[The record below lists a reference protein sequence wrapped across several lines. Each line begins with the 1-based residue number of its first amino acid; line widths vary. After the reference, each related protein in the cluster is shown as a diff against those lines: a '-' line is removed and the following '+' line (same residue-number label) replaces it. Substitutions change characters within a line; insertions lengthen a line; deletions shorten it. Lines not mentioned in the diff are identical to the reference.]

1 MSAAPLVFAVL
12 AGVLTTLVAA
22 SGINLIFKILP
33 SRYHA
38 AENPKDDHIQI
49 LVLGD
54 IGRSPRMQYHALS
67 VMKHGG
73 KVDLVGY
80 KETARHPD
88 LVGND
93 RVTLYPLP
101 ALPSVFKW
109 NTLPLL
115 INKPAKVVWQA
126 WSIFYVLA
134 YTAPP
139 ARWIIIQNPPSIP
152 TLHLALLI
160 SLLRGS
166 HLLIDWHNYGWSIM
180 ATGRS
185 RKNPLVWMY
194 KKYETFF
201 GRIVPTANLTVTQA
215 MARQLREKPYNNKK
229 PIHVLHDR
237 PAEVFQPIQSAGARK
252 DFLSRL
258 KETKD
263 FADAI
268 LEGTT
273 RLIVSS
279 TSWTPD
285 EDFGLLLDALVA
297 YAHPEE
303 AVTEN
308 GVGRPHILA
317 IITGKG
323 PQKAEYE
330 EKIKT
335 LRLEGKLPGITILTT
350 WLSTREYA
358 TLLACAD
365 LGVCL
370 HMSSSGVDLPMKV
383 VDMFGSGLP
392 VAAYSA
398 YESFGE
404 LVKEGENGCGF
415 ETATELAE
423 VLIRLLSESGREEL
437 KNLKAG
443 AVKEGSLRWDEEW
456 DRVVGRVV
464 GVIDI

>member
-1 MSAAPLVFAVL
+1 MSLIPLVLSVI
-12 AGVLTTLVAA
+12 AGICTTLVAA
-22 SGINLIFKILP
+22 LGINFLTKLLP
-33 SRYHA
+33 TRYHA

-54 IGRSPRMQYHALS
+54 IGRSPRMQYHAMS
-67 VMKHGG
+67 IMKHGG
-73 KVDLVGY
+73 RVDLVGY

-88 LVGND
+88 LVGNE
-93 RVTLYPLP
+93 RVALYPLP
-101 ALPSVFKW
+101 PLPTVFKW
-109 NTLPLL
+109 NTLPFL

-126 WSIFYVLA
+126 YSIFYVLA

-139 ARWIIIQNPPSIP
+139 ARWIVIQNPPSIP
-152 TLHLALLI
+152 TLHLALLV

-185 RKNPLVWMY
+185 QKNPLVWLY
-194 KKYETFF
+194 KKYEMYF
-201 GRIVPTANLTVTQA
+201 GRVVPTANLTVTDA
-215 MARQLREKPYNNKK
+215 MARQLKEKPYSNKK
-229 PIHVLHDR
+229 PIFTLHDR
-237 PAEVFQPIQSAGARK
+237 PAEVFQPIASTKARQE
-252 DFLSRL
+252 FLSHL

-263 FADAI
+263 VADSIIA
-268 LEGTT
+268 GTT

-308 GVGRPHILA
+308 GVGRPPILA

-330 EKIKT
+330 EKIKN
-335 LRLEGKLPGITILTT
+335 LRLEGKLPGITILTA

-358 TLLACAD
+358 TLLSCAD

-370 HMSSSGVDLPMKV
+370 HKSSSGVDLPMKV

-404 LVKEGENGCGF
+404 LIKEGENGCGF

-423 VLIRLLSESGREEL
+423 VLIRLLSESGKEEL
-437 KNLKAG
+437 KTLKAG
-443 AVKEGSLRWDEEW
+443 AIKEGSLRWDEEW
-456 DRVVGRVV
+456 DRVVGRIV
-464 GVIDI
+464 GVIDS

>member
-1 MSAAPLVFAVL
+1 MSALALVVSIV
-12 AGVLTTLVAA
+12 AGVFTTLIAA
-22 SGINLIFKILP
+22 FGINSLSRLLP
-33 SRYHA
+33 TRYHA

-73 KVDLVGY
+73 RVDLVGY
-80 KETARHPD
+80 KETARLPD
-88 LVGND
+88 LVGNE
-93 RVTLYPLP
+93 RVALYPLP
-101 ALPSVFKW
+101 PLPAVFKW
-109 NTLPLL
+109 NTLPFL
-115 INKPAKVVWQA
+115 INKPAKVVWQM
-126 WSIFYVLA
+126 WSIFQVLA

-152 TLHLALLI
+152 TLHLALLV

-185 RKNPLVWMY
+185 KKNPLVWLY
-194 KKYETFF
+194 KKYEIFF
-201 GRIVPTANLTVTQA
+201 GRLIPTANLTVTHA
-215 MARQLREKPYNNKK
+215 MARQLREKPYDNKK
-229 PIHVLHDR
+229 PIFVLHDR
-237 PAEVFQPIQSAGARK
+237 PAQVFQPIKSTEARK
-252 DFLSRL
+252 AFLSSI
-258 KETKD
+258 KETKNV
-263 FADAI
+263 ADSI
-268 LEGTT
+268 CDGTT

-303 AVTEN
+303 AVSSS
-308 GVGRPHILA
+308 GVGRPPILA

-330 EKIKT
+330 EKIKK
-335 LRLEGKLPGITILTT
+335 LRIEGKLPGITILTA

-398 YESFGE
+398 YESFSE
-404 LVKEGENGCGF
+404 LIKEGENGCGF

-423 VLIRLLSESGREEL
+423 VLIRLLSEGGKDEL
-437 KNLKAG
+437 RTLKAG
-443 AVKEGSLRWDEEW
+443 AVREGSLRWDEEW

-464 GVIDI
+464 GVIDS

>member
-1 MSAAPLVFAVL
+1 MSLLALAASIL
-12 AGVLTTLVAA
+12 AGVFTTLIAA
-22 SGINLIFKILP
+22 FGINSISKLLP
-33 SRYHA
+33 TRYHA

-73 KVDLVGY
+73 RVDLIGY
-80 KETARHPD
+80 KETARLPD

-93 RVTLYPLP
+93 RVALYPLP
-101 ALPSVFKW
+101 PLPTVFKW
-109 NTLPLL
+109 NTLPFL
-115 INKPAKVVWQA
+115 INKPAKVVWQM

-152 TLHLALLI
+152 TLHLALLV

-185 RKNPLVWMY
+185 LKNPLVWLY
-194 KKYETFF
+194 KKYEIFF
-201 GRIVPTANLTVTQA
+201 GRLIPTANLTVTHA

-229 PIHVLHDR
+229 PIFVLHDR
-237 PAEVFQPIQSAGARK
+237 PAQVFQPIKSAEARK
-252 DFLSRL
+252 AFLSGL

-263 FADAI
+263 VADSI
-268 LEGTT
+268 CNGTT

-303 AVTEN
+303 AVSES
-308 GVGRPHILA
+308 GVGRPPILA

-335 LRLEGKLPGITILTT
+335 LRLEGRLPGITILTA

-404 LVKEGENGCGF
+404 LIKEGQNGCGF

-423 VLIRLLSESGREEL
+423 VLIRLLSPGGEEEL
-437 KNLKAG
+437 KTLRSG

-464 GVIDI
+464 GVIDG

>member
-1 MSAAPLVFAVL
+1 MSVIPLLLSIV
-12 AGVLTTLVAA
+12 AGVFTTLVAA
-22 SGINLIFKILP
+22 LGINSISRLLP
-33 SRYHA
+33 TRYHA
-38 AENPKDDHIQI
+38 AEDPKDDHIQI

-93 RVTLYPLP
+93 RVALYPLP
-101 ALPSVFKW
+101 PLPSVFKW
-109 NTLPLL
+109 DTLPFLV
-115 INKPAKVVWQA
+115 NKPAKVIWQA

-139 ARWIIIQNPPSIP
+139 ARWIVIQNPPSIP
-152 TLHLALLI
+152 TLHLALLV

-185 RKNPLVWMY
+185 QKNPLVWLY

-201 GRIVPTANLTVTQA
+201 GRIVPTANLTVTDA
-215 MARQLREKPYNNKK
+215 MARQLREKPYSNKK
-229 PIHVLHDR
+229 PIFTLHDR
-237 PAEVFQPIQSAGARK
+237 PAAVFQPIASSDARRA
-252 DFLSRL
+252 FLSGL

-263 FADAI
+263 YADSIMA
-268 LEGTT
+268 GTT

-303 AVTEN
+303 AVT
-308 GVGRPHILA
+308 GAVRPPILA

-330 EKIKT
+330 EKIKV
-335 LRLEGKLPGITILTT
+335 LRLEGRLPGITILTA
-350 WLSTREYA
+350 WLSTRDYA
-358 TLLACAD
+358 TLLSCAD

-370 HMSSSGVDLPMKV
+370 HKSSSGVDLPMKV

-398 YESFGE
+398 YESFSE
-404 LVKEGENGCGF
+404 LIKEGENGCGF

-423 VLIRLLSESGREEL
+423 VLIRLLSEGGRDEL
-437 KNLKAG
+437 RKLKAG

-456 DRVVGRVV
+456 DRVVGRIV
-464 GVIDI
+464 GVIDS

>member
-1 MSAAPLVFAVL
+1 MSVVPLVLSLL
-12 AGVLTTLVAA
+12 AGVLTTVLAA
-22 SGINLIFKILP
+22 YGINILTGLLP
-33 SRYHA
+33 TRYHA
-38 AENPKDDHIQI
+38 AEDPKDDHIQI

-73 KVDLVGY
+73 RVDLVGY
-80 KETARHPD
+80 KETARLPD
-88 LVGND
+88 LVGNE
-93 RVTLYPLP
+93 RVALYPLP
-101 ALPSVFKW
+101 PLPDVFKW
-109 NTLPLL
+109 NTLPFL
-115 INKPAKVVWQA
+115 INKPSKAVWQA
-126 WSIFYVLA
+126 WSVFYVLA

-139 ARWIIIQNPPSIP
+139 ARWIIIQNPPSVP
-152 TLHLALLI
+152 TLHVALLV

-180 ATGRS
+180 ATGRRS
-185 RKNPLVWMY
+185 WNPLIWMY

-201 GRIVPTANLTVTQA
+201 GRIVPTANLTVTDA
-215 MARQLREKPYNNKK
+215 MARQLREKPYKNKK
-229 PIHVLHDR
+229 PIFTLHDR
-237 PAEVFQPIQSAGARK
+237 PAQVFQPIESVAARK
-252 DFLSRL
+252 AFLSGL
-258 KETKD
+258 KETKA
-263 FADAI
+263 FADSI
-268 LEGTT
+268 MDSTT

-303 AVTEN
+303 AVAAN
-308 GVGRPHILA
+308 GVGRPQILA

-335 LRLEGKLPGITILTT
+335 LRIEGKLPGVTILTA

-370 HMSSSGVDLPMKV
+370 HKSSSGVDLPMKV

-404 LVKEGENGCGF
+404 LVKEGVNGCGF

-423 VLIRLLSESGREEL
+423 VLIRLLSAGGKDEL
-437 KNLKAG
+437 KTLKAG

-464 GVIDI
+464 GIIDG

>member
-1 MSAAPLVFAVL
+1 MLV
-12 AGVLTTLVAA
+12 
-22 SGINLIFKILP
+22 
-33 SRYHA
+33 
-38 AENPKDDHIQI
+38 
-49 LVLGD
+49 
-54 IGRSPRMQYHALS
+54 
-67 VMKHGG
+67 
-73 KVDLVGY
+73 
-80 KETARHPD
+80 
-88 LVGND
+88 
-93 RVTLYPLP
+93 
-101 ALPSVFKW
+101 
-109 NTLPLL
+109 
-115 INKPAKVVWQA
+115 
-126 WSIFYVLA
+126 
-134 YTAPP
+134 
-139 ARWIIIQNPPSIP
+139 
-152 TLHLALLI
+152 

-185 RKNPLVWMY
+185 QKNPLVWLY
-194 KKYETFF
+194 KKYEMYF
-201 GRIVPTANLTVTQA
+201 GRVVPTANLTVTDA
-215 MARQLREKPYNNKK
+215 MARQLKEKPYSNKK
-229 PIHVLHDR
+229 PIFTLHDR
-237 PAEVFQPIQSAGARK
+237 PAEVFQPIASTKARQ
-252 DFLSRL
+252 DFLSHL

-263 FADAI
+263 VADSIIA
-268 LEGTT
+268 GTT

-308 GVGRPHILA
+308 GVGRPPILA

-330 EKIKT
+330 EKIKN
-335 LRLEGKLPGITILTT
+335 LRLEGKLPGITILTA

-358 TLLACAD
+358 TLLSCAD

-370 HMSSSGVDLPMKV
+370 HKSSSGVDLPMKV

-404 LVKEGENGCGF
+404 LIKEGENGCGF

-423 VLIRLLSESGREEL
+423 VLIRLLSESGKEEL
-437 KNLKAG
+437 KTLKAG
-443 AVKEGSLRWDEEW
+443 AIKEGSLRWDEEW
-456 DRVVGRVV
+456 DRVVGRIV
-464 GVIDI
+464 GVIDS